1 MLWAPFLLLHAQFS
15 VFNTPFLYSRSVTR
29 LLIYFIIFFFF
40 PSMFFYLPLNLLKR
54 WSDFLAPH
62 GSPGASGESP
72 GGAWVKFRC
81 GGWFPLMKYQYV
93 TLVIYCRLT
102 KHDTIL
108 SKLGNVFVCVSAV
121 FSPCDD
127 IKAWTERGD
136 STVFHCAIKKLIIIY
151 CSALWRLDEKSS
163 KRV

>member
-1 MLWAPFLLLHAQFS
+1 MLWAPFLLLHADFS

-29 LLIYFIIFFFF
+29 LLIYFIIFFFSPACFF
-40 PSMFFYLPLNLLKR
+40 PFHSIYSTVGVTSWLPR
-54 WSDFLAPH
+54 
-62 GSPGASGESP
+62 GRPGASGESP
-72 GGAWVKFRC
+72 GGVWVKFRC

-108 SKLGNVFVCVSAV
+108 SKLGNVFVCASAV

-127 IKAWTERGD
+127 IKAWRERGD
-136 STVFHCAIKKLIIIY
+136 STVFHCAIKKINYNIWFGPMKAGWEI
-151 CSALWRLDEKSS
+151 
-163 KRV
+163 

>member
-1 MLWAPFLLLHAQFS
+1 MRGAPFLLLHTQFS
-15 VFNTPFLYSRSVTR
+15 VFSSPFLYSRFLTH

-40 PSMFFYLPLNLLKR
+40 FFSPSMFFSFHSIYSSVGVTSWLPR
-54 WSDFLAPH
+54 
-62 GSPGASGESP
+62 GRPGASGASP

-127 IKAWTERGD
+127 IKARMERGD
-136 STVFHCAIKKLIIIY
+136 STVFHCAINKN
-151 CSALWRLDEKSS
+151 
-163 KRV
+163 